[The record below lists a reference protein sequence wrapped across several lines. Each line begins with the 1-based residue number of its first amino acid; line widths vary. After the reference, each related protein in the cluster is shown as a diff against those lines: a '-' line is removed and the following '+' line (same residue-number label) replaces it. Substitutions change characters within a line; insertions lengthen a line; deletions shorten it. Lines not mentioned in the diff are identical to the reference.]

1 MNVRYHDLAA
11 DPAGEG
17 RVRLRFRLENR
28 ARFPMRSASGQH
40 IGFQIFDPATA
51 LFISEGE
58 WSPLDVDIEPGQSAS
73 FELNV
78 AVPRQD
84 GPYRLYLSPVDEKA
98 GWSYANGD
106 RFVVADVSV
115 LGGETHIAEI
125 RETTLRALRRENLAR
140 SLPLAFVEPFRMAWR
155 NRRLI
160 RSMVRRDLLA
170 RYRGSF
176 GDVLWTVIN
185 PLLLM
190 ATYFF
195 VFGVVLRTRFGAD
208 TSRFGFA
215 LYFLAGMLPWL
226 PFSEAIGRSPI
237 TILEHRNFVK
247 KLVFPIE
254 VLPLNLTLSGLMTE
268 LFALGLFVVFLLVA
282 RGFIPLTAIWLPV
295 LIVPQFLLTAGLSWF
310 LAALGVYVRDLG
322 QVIGFVLTLW
332 FFLTPICY
340 PESSMPRAA
349 LPLLAKNPLYILV
362 RGYRAIFLEGHAP
375 ELGSLSILWLASLL
389 AAIAGYAWFNRLR
402 RSFADVI

>member
-1 MNVRYHDLAA
+1 
-11 DPAGEG
+11 
-17 RVRLRFRLENR
+17 
-28 ARFPMRSASGQH
+28 
-40 IGFQIFDPATA
+40 
-51 LFISEGE
+51 
-58 WSPLDVDIEPGQSAS
+58 
-73 FELNV
+73 
-78 AVPRQD
+78 
-84 GPYRLYLSPVDEKA
+84 
-98 GWSYANGD
+98 
-106 RFVVADVSV
+106 
-115 LGGETHIAEI
+115 
-125 RETTLRALRRENLAR
+125 
-140 SLPLAFVEPFRMAWR
+140 MAWR

-176 GDVLWTVIN
+176 GDVLWTIIN

-208 TSRFGFA
+208 TSRYGFA

-226 PFSEAIGRSPI
+226 PFSEAMGRSPV
-237 TILEHRNFVK
+237 TIVEHRNFVK

-268 LFALGLFVVFLLVA
+268 IFALGLFVVFLLLT
-282 RGFIPLTAIWLPV
+282 RGFIPLTALWLPV
-295 LIVPQFLLTAGLSWF
+295 LIVPQFLLTAGLCWF

-340 PESSMPRAA
+340 PESSMPRGA
-349 LPLLAKNPLYILV
+349 LWLLGKNPIYVLV
-362 RGYRAIFLEGHAP
+362 RAYREVFLEGHPPAAR
-375 ELGSLSILWLASLL
+375 SLILLWAVSLL
-389 AAIAGYAWFNRLR
+389 AAVAGYAWFNRLK

>member
-1 MNVRYHDLAA
+1 MGLRYHDLAA
-11 DPAGEG
+11 EPAGQG

-28 ARFPMRSASGQH
+28 TRAAMRSTSGQH

-58 WSPLDVDIEPGQSAS
+58 RSPLEVDIEPGQSAS
-73 FELNV
+73 FELHV
-78 AVPRQD
+78 AVPPQD
-84 GPYRLYLSPVDEKA
+84 GPYRLYLSPVHESS
-98 GWSYANGD
+98 GWSYANGE
-106 RFVVADVSV
+106 RFVVADVNV
-115 LGGETHIAEI
+115 HGGEARVSEI
-125 RETTLRALRRENLAR
+125 RETTLGALRRENLAR
-140 SLPLAFVEPFRMAWR
+140 SLPGAFIEPFRMTWR

-185 PLLLM
+185 PVLLM

-226 PFSEAIGRSPI
+226 PFSEAIGRSPV

-254 VLPLNLTLSGLMTE
+254 VLPLNLTLSGLVTE
-268 LFALGLFVVFLLVA
+268 AFALALFAIFVLLV
-282 RGFIPLTAIWLPV
+282 RGFIPLTALWLPV
-295 LIVPQFLLTAGLSWF
+295 LIVPQFLLTVGLCWF
-310 LAALGVYVRDLG
+310 LAALGAYVRDLG

-332 FFLTPICY
+332 FFVTPICY
-340 PESSMPRAA
+340 PESSMPSGAVW
-349 LPLLAKNPLYILV
+349 LLGKNPLYILV
-362 RGYRAIFLEGHAP
+362 RGYRAAFLEGHPP
-375 ELGSLSILWLASLL
+375 EFRPLIILCMASLL
-389 AAIAGYAWFNRLR
+389 TAIAGYAWFSRLK

>member
-1 MNVRYHDLAA
+1 MALRYHDLAA
-11 DPAGEG
+11 EPAGQA

-28 ARFPMRSASGQH
+28 TRLPMRSASGQH

-58 WSPLDVDIEPGQSAS
+58 WSPLEVDIEPGQSAS

-78 AVPRQD
+78 AVPPQD

-98 GWSYANGD
+98 GWSYANGH

-115 LGGETHIAEI
+115 RGGEARVGGI
-125 RETTLRALRRENLAR
+125 RETTLGALRRENLAR
-140 SLPLAFVEPFRMAWR
+140 TLPGTVVEPFRMAWR

-176 GDVLWTVIN
+176 GDVLWTVLN

-195 VFGVVLRTRFGAD
+195 VFGVVLRTRFAAD

-237 TILEHRNFVK
+237 TIVEHRNFVK

-254 VLPLNLTLSGLMTE
+254 VLPLNLTLSGLVTG
-268 LFALGLFVVFLLVA
+268 LFALALFVVFLLLT
-282 RGFIPLTAIWLPV
+282 RGFIPITALWLPALV
-295 LIVPQFLLTAGLSWF
+295 IPQFLLTAGLCWF

-332 FFLTPICY
+332 FFVTPICY
-340 PESSMPRAA
+340 PESSMPGAA
-349 LPLLAKNPLYILV
+349 LPLLGKNPLYILV
-362 RGYRAIFLEGHAP
+362 RGYRAAFLEGHAP
-375 ELGSLSILWLASLL
+375 GLRSLSILWVLSLL
-389 AAIAGYAWFNRLR
+389 VAIAGYAWFNRLR

>member
-1 MNVRYHDLAA
+1 MSVRYHDLAA
-11 DPAGEG
+11 EPAGKG
-17 RVRLRFRLENR
+17 CVRLRFRLENR
-28 ARFPMRSASGQH
+28 TRFPMRSASGQH

-78 AVPRQD
+78 AVPQQD
-84 GPYRLYLSPVDEKA
+84 GPYRLYLSPVDETA

-115 LGGETHIAEI
+115 RGGETHIAEI

-140 SLPLAFVEPFRMAWR
+140 SLPGAFVEPFRMAWR

-170 RYRGSF
+170 RYKGSF
-176 GDVLWTVIN
+176 GDVLWTVLN

-208 TSRFGFA
+208 TSRFGFV

-254 VLPLNLTLSGLMTE
+254 VLPLNLTLSGLITE
-268 LFALGLFVVFLLVA
+268 LFALGLFVLFLLVA

-340 PESSMPRAA
+340 SESLMPRAA

-362 RGYRAIFLEGHAP
+362 RGYRAVFLEGRAP
-375 ELGSLSILWLASLL
+375 ELGSLSILLLVSLL
-389 AAIAGYAWFNRLR
+389 VAIAGYAWFNRLR